1 MMSSQILWQHSIIAM
16 QRKSNDCNANQHDL
30 QLKCQS
36 IAMRISTIYNSNV
49 NRLQCESAR
58 FAIQMSIDCNA
69 NQHDLQFKCQS
80 IAMRISTICNLNV
93 NRLQRESAQSIATQM
108 ESNTS
113 KLFGMERLSWDQ
125 DRNKTHSHTNL
136 NKSHTTDKL
145 HTIDIKTNA

>member
-1 MMSSQILWQHSIIAM
+1 M
-16 QRKSNDCNANQHDL
+16 QRKSNDH
-30 QLKCQS
+30 
-36 IAMRISTIYNSNV
+36 
-49 NRLQCESAR
+49 
-58 FAIQMSIDCNA
+58 
-69 NQHDLQFKCQS
+69 
-80 IAMRISTICNLNV
+80 TICNSNV
-93 NRLQRESAQSIATQM
+93 NRLQRESAQSIAIQM